1 MQVCMVVVAHDR
13 EMPCAHFDQFGN
25 RTILRVHL
33 KRTSWRSLHGQ
44 SQYGINDTTM
54 AGNQY

>member
-1 MQVCMVVVAHDR
+1 MQVRMVVVPHDR
-13 EMPCAHFDQFGN
+13 EMSCAHLDQFGD

-44 SQYGINDTTM
+44 SQNCVNHATM
-54 AGNQY
+54 ARDQY